1 MTTKFHQEIQKVIPK
16 EEEQVKQE
24 KLISLLS
31 LATLSGLSVMAVSPK
46 ATAAIMYKG
55 ASMGS
60 TITDYV
66 DPRATKVKEDKMV
79 KAAGQGEAI
88 NPQSPMLPSLII
100 GDAPEY
106 VNDGS
111 LDTIFST
118 AISQW
123 EQVVPENDAMTMINY
138 GWAELEDG
146 ILSQTFVTQ
155 SENNDNK
162 KAVIVFNNNMN
173 QWFVDATP
181 DDNEE
186 FGNFID
192 GVYSQ
197 GTGDAMLKYDLLT
210 VASHE
215 LGHILLP
222 EGQNG
227 HSDNPNDLMYAE
239 LQVGERK
246 LAVDLNNAVVIN
258 APVTEIPEP
267 TVTGLAL
274 GLFVGGG
281 FFLKKKGNQQK

>member
-1 MTTKFHQEIQKVIPK
+1 MKQK
-16 EEEQVKQE
+16 
-24 KLISLLS
+24 KLINLLS
-31 LATLSGLSVMAVSPK
+31 LATLSGLSVIAVSPK
-46 ATAAIMYKG
+46 ATAAIMYQS
-55 ASMGS
+55 ATTGS
-60 TITDYV
+60 KLTNYV
-66 DPRATKVKEDKMV
+66 DPTATKVKEDKMV
-79 KAAGQGEAI
+79 KGAGQGEAM

-111 LDTIFST
+111 LDTLFST
-118 AISQW
+118 AVSQW
-123 EQVVPENDAMTMINY
+123 EKVLPENDAMTTINY

-146 ILSQTFVTQ
+146 ILSQTFVTE

-186 FGNFID
+186 YASFTD

-222 EGQNG
+222 EGENG
-227 HSDNPNDLMYAE
+227 HSDDPNDLMYAE
-239 LQVGERK
+239 LEVGERK
-246 LAVDLNNAVVIN
+246 LAVDLNNAVVSQ
-258 APVTEIPEP
+258 PQVTEIPEP
-267 TVTGLAL
+267 GVTGLAL
-274 GLFVGGG
+274 GLFAGTG
-281 FFLKKKGNQQK
+281 FLLKKKTHKQK